1 MQSKLAPNPVMLRR
15 TESCAALRAAAS
27 LCRTQLNSP
36 REHVAAG
43 NSSIAQ
49 IPNRTRGNKPSTSDS
64 LDAEREQ
71 CDKRSVGSGR
81 VLTTS
86 SLQVWVQIAFCK
98 SCTNRGPYGDAV
110 PAGSNSE
117 TTPDPAPAVLV
128 GAELDAGVAV
138 IPGSSSSLS
147 ILLIFSL
154 AKRSLLSCK
163 VPSSSRGLFT
173 RAWDNT

>member
-36 REHVAAG
+36 REHAAAG

-64 LDAEREQ
+64 LDAEHEQ

-98 SCTNRGPYGDAV
+98 SCTTGGRMEMQSL
-110 PAGSNSE
+110 PAATVRPHRIRPRLCSWEQSLMLE
-117 TTPDPAPAVLV
+117 LLLSRDPAAH
-128 GAELDAGVAV
+128 
-138 IPGSSSSLS
+138 
-147 ILLIFSL
+147 
-154 AKRSLLSCK
+154 
-163 VPSSSRGLFT
+163 
-173 RAWDNT
+173 